1 MSYCHLDGSTPKVLQ
16 LHPLVRTQINNRM
29 SSVSCYSQC
38 EDYVPPECA
47 MTDITSSTQ
56 LACDPLTSTYT
67 QQLVVT
73 YENAPAGG
81 WLVVN
86 DEPQFIG
93 SSPQTVSLVGQ
104 PADGQTVDVTAYFLR

>member
-29 SSVSCYSQC
+29 SSASCYSQC

-47 MTDITSSTQ
+47 MTDISTSTQ

-81 WLVVN
+81 WL
-86 DEPQFIG
+86 
-93 SSPQTVSLVGQ
+93 SSTTNHSSSDPVRKPSPWLDNRQTAKQ
-104 PADGQTVDVTAYFLR
+104 WT